1 MQTLR
6 FGLIGLAM
14 TVALMLPPDARADLD
29 AVAQAMGV
37 SKVDSIQVAGGGYSY
52 SVGQAFQPGQAWP
65 KLNLARFTRTDDYAR
80 NAHSFD
86 YFVSRAEPQGGG
98 AIPPTGEVRRTGGVS
113 GDQAWNV
120 VYPQGSAAQASAAA
134 YQHDLWTSP
143 HGIVKAAIADKAP
156 MSGATFAIVREG
168 RFRARATVNAANLV
182 EKVESWMDNPVLG
195 DMVVVTTYS
204 DYKDHGGVKFPG
216 RITQTAGGFPALEL
230 TVADVKVNAGSVAA
244 PSPIAP
250 AAIQVTVD
258 QAAPGVWFVHGGSH
272 HSVAIEMAD
281 HVVLFEAPLGDGRTN
296 AVLEAVKKTIP
307 AKPIRFVVPSH
318 HHFDHSGGLRAAAAA
333 DAVIVVPERTRPFFE
348 QAYATPRTLNPDTLA
363 KSGKQARFATYRD
376 KHVLT
381 DGTQTLELHVLRG
394 NVHAEEFIV
403 GYLPKDKILI
413 VADAFSP
420 RAPVTQTPA
429 NINPSTKNLWEN
441 IERLKLDVQTVLPIH
456 GRMVKVDEL
465 KLEAGA
471 HTH

>member
-1 MQTLR
+1 M
-6 FGLIGLAM
+6 
-14 TVALMLPPDARADLD
+14 
-29 AVAQAMGV
+29 
-37 SKVDSIQVAGGGYSY
+37 
-52 SVGQAFQPGQAWP
+52 
-65 KLNLARFTRTDDYAR
+65 
-80 NAHSFD
+80 
-86 YFVSRAEPQGGG
+86 
-98 AIPPTGEVRRTGGVS
+98 
-113 GDQAWNV
+113 
-120 VYPQGSAAQASAAA
+120 
-134 YQHDLWTSP
+134 
-143 HGIVKAAIADKAP
+143 
-156 MSGATFAIVREG
+156 
-168 RFRARATVNAANLV
+168 
-182 EKVESWMDNPVLG
+182 
-195 DMVVVTTYS
+195 
-204 DYKDHGGVKFPG
+204 
-216 RITQTAGGFPALEL
+216 
-230 TVADVKVNAGSVAA
+230 
-244 PSPIAP
+244 
-250 AAIQVTVD
+250 
-258 QAAPGVWFVHGGSH
+258 WFVHGGSH

-381 DGTQTLELHVLRG
+381 DGAQTLELHVLRG

>member
-1 MQTLR
+1 MRTLR
-6 FGLIGLAM
+6 LVMIGLAM
-14 TVALMLPPDARADLD
+14 TVAMALASEARADLD

-37 SKVDSIQVAGGGYSY
+37 AKLDNLQVSGAGYSY
-52 SVGQAFQPGQAWP
+52 AVGQAFQPGQAWP

-80 NAHSFD
+80 NGYSFD
-86 YFVSRAEPQGGG
+86 YFLSRAEPQGGG
-98 AIPPTGEVRRTGGVS
+98 AIPPVGEVRRTGGVS
-113 GDQAWNV
+113 GDQAWNL
-120 VYPQGSAAQASAAA
+120 VYPQGSAAQAPAAA

-143 HGIVKAAIADKAP
+143 HGIVKAAIADKAV
-156 MSGATFAIVREG
+156 MSGSTFAIVREG

-204 DYKDHGGVKFPG
+204 DYKDYGGVKFPG
-216 RITQTAGGFPALEL
+216 RITQSAGGFPALDL
-230 TVADVKVNAGSVAA
+230 NVADVKVNAGSVTA

-250 AAIQVTVD
+250 ATVQVTVD
-258 QAAPGVWFVHGGSH
+258 KAADGVWFLHGGSH
-272 HSVAIEMAD
+272 HSVAIEMSD

-307 AKPIRFVVPSH
+307 TKSIRFVVPSH
-318 HHFDHSGGLRAAAAA
+318 HHFDHSGGLRAAAAT
-333 DAVIVVPERTRPFFE
+333 DAVLVMPERTRPFFE
-348 QAYATPRTLNPDTLA
+348 QAYAAPRTLNPDTLA

-376 KHVLT
+376 KHVLS